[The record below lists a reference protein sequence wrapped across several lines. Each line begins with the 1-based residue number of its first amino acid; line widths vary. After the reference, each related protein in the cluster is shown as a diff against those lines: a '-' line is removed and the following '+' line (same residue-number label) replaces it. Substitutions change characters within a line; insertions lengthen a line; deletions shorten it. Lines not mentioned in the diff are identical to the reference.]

1 MDSLNS
7 FGLGTFVLISILF
20 FLIGSRPNLFHLLCA
35 LLIAAFVIQ
44 TGKTLDPD
52 RLGEWIVMTV
62 GLTLYW
68 FGLVIVRIMLTRSVS
83 LHMLAD
89 YAKGDRKQTTSEGIA
104 TRLNDATHF
113 GLMRAD
119 ESRYTLT
126 SFGKVIATIVAI
138 SYFILRIK

>member
-7 FGLGTFVLISILF
+7 IGLGAFVLISILF

-35 LLIAAFVIQ
+35 LLIAAFVIRS
-44 TGKTLDPD
+44 GKTLEPE

-89 YAKGDRKQTTSEGIA
+89 YAKGERKETTSEGIA
-104 TRLNDATHF
+104 ARLKDATHF
-113 GLMRAD
+113 GLMRSS
-119 ESRYTLT
+119 ESGYTLT
-126 SFGKVIATIVAI
+126 SFGKAIATIVAV